1 MRHIIQLR
9 FLFLLWSIGCM
20 LSCNSDG
27 MALFDALADIEE
39 QGDTAAPEALLR
51 LEQMERPVE
60 ELHDEHLT
68 NRYKLLGIR
77 LRDKAYITHTSS
89 DEAMG
94 VVEYFEKNGS
104 QEEKLEA
111 YYYLASVCR
120 DLKDYPQAMDYFR
133 RVACSDTVEANRKTL
148 RLIQNACSQLSLIYK
163 LVMLPEEALEMAK
176 RGLSIANQ
184 MGGHNPVL
192 LMDVASSIMEAR
204 NPLLAKDYM
213 DEAFDM
219 LSAKNGWA
227 RHPDITAELMMYY
240 AMIDDA
246 DKMEICRKVL
256 GLMDAKQLPH
266 NYLNAL
272 FYYYQRH
279 NLTDSMLYVQ
289 KRIAASSNS
298 WAGKTNSSR
307 WLTQYFMGKHDMG
320 NAVLYQNLWYAAMDS
335 ALEKRRVEQT
345 ALSSGQHRYSEIRE
359 LYHTAKLQ
367 AEEEKMRTW
376 RLGSVFMAVLFVVSL
391 VFYQRLRLHSRQ
403 LAKKNMELNA
413 ALERERMAQN
423 VIEEK
428 DETIKQK
435 DNRQTKML
443 HRIIQLIHHTN
454 QMSAS
459 ADMKQLCADF
469 EALSYGKQYPTP
481 EDWNRL
487 MAVVDNE
494 NPDFATMLH
503 KKLKRIDDSILKTAY
518 LLKIG
523 MDNMHI
529 SNLMNAPRQTTWNR
543 TKKLLSS
550 LGDELTNT

>member
-133 RVACSDTVEANRKTL
+133 RVACSDTMEANRKTL

-413 ALERERMAQN
+413 ALERMAQN

>member
-1 MRHIIQLR
+1 M
-9 FLFLLWSIGCM
+9 
-20 LSCNSDG
+20 D
-27 MALFDALADIEE
+27 E
-39 QGDTAAPEALLR
+39 Q
-51 LEQMERPVE
+51 Q
-60 ELHDEHLT
+60 DEHLT
-68 NRYKLLGIR
+68 NNYKLLGIR

-133 RVACSDTVEANRKTL
+133 RVAYSDTVEANRKTL

-163 LVMLPEEALEMAK
+163 LVMLPEEAFEMAK

>member
-469 EALSYGKQYPTP
+469 EALSYEKQYPTP

-494 NPDFATMLH
+494 NPDFAAMLH

>member
-1 MRHIIQLR
+1 
-9 FLFLLWSIGCM
+9 M

>member
-279 NLTDSMLYVQ
+279 NLTASMLYVQ

-391 VFYQRLRLHSRQ
+391 VFYQRLRLHSQQ

>member
-523 MDNMHI
+523 MDNIHI

>member
-1 MRHIIQLR
+1 M
-9 FLFLLWSIGCM
+9 
-20 LSCNSDG
+20 
-27 MALFDALADIEE
+27 
-39 QGDTAAPEALLR
+39 
-51 LEQMERPVE
+51 
-60 ELHDEHLT
+60 
-68 NRYKLLGIR
+68 
-77 LRDKAYITHTSS
+77 
-89 DEAMG
+89 
-94 VVEYFEKNGS
+94 
-104 QEEKLEA
+104 
-111 YYYLASVCR
+111 
-120 DLKDYPQAMDYFR
+120 
-133 RVACSDTVEANRKTL
+133 
-148 RLIQNACSQLSLIYK
+148 
-163 LVMLPEEALEMAK
+163 
-176 RGLSIANQ
+176 
-184 MGGHNPVL
+184 
-192 LMDVASSIMEAR
+192 
-204 NPLLAKDYM
+204 LAKDYM

-335 ALEKRRVEQT
+335 ALEERRVEQT

-391 VFYQRLRLHSRQ
+391 VFYQRLRLHSQQ

-518 LLKIG
+518 LLRIG

>member
-494 NPDFATMLH
+494 NPDFAAMLH
-503 KKLKRIDDSILKTAY
+503 KKLKRIDDSILRTAY

-523 MDNMHI
+523 MDNIHI

>member
-9 FLFLLWSIGCM
+9 FLFLLWSIGYM

>member
-133 RVACSDTVEANRKTL
+133 RLACSDTVEANRKTL

>member
-176 RGLSIANQ
+176 KGLSIANQ

-494 NPDFATMLH
+494 NPDFAAMLH
-503 KKLKRIDDSILKTAY
+503 KKLKRIDDSILRTAY

-523 MDNMHI
+523 MDNIHI

>member
-176 RGLSIANQ
+176 KGLSIANQ

-256 GLMDAKQLPH
+256 GLMDAKHLPH

-335 ALEKRRVEQT
+335 ALEERRVEQT

-391 VFYQRLRLHSRQ
+391 VFYQRSRLHSRQ

-469 EALSYGKQYPTP
+469 EALSYEKQYPTP

-494 NPDFATMLH
+494 NPDFAAMLH

>member
-335 ALEKRRVEQT
+335 ALEERRVEQT

>member
-1 MRHIIQLR
+1 M
-9 FLFLLWSIGCM
+9 
-20 LSCNSDG
+20 
-27 MALFDALADIEE
+27 
-39 QGDTAAPEALLR
+39 
-51 LEQMERPVE
+51 
-60 ELHDEHLT
+60 
-68 NRYKLLGIR
+68 
-77 LRDKAYITHTSS
+77 
-89 DEAMG
+89 
-94 VVEYFEKNGS
+94 
-104 QEEKLEA
+104 
-111 YYYLASVCR
+111 
-120 DLKDYPQAMDYFR
+120 
-133 RVACSDTVEANRKTL
+133 
-148 RLIQNACSQLSLIYK
+148 
-163 LVMLPEEALEMAK
+163 
-176 RGLSIANQ
+176 SIANQ

-335 ALEKRRVEQT
+335 ALEERRVEQT

-391 VFYQRLRLHSRQ
+391 VFYQRLRLHSQQ
-403 LAKKNMELNA
+403 LA
-413 ALERERMAQN
+413 
-423 VIEEK
+423 
-428 DETIKQK
+428 
-435 DNRQTKML
+435 
-443 HRIIQLIHHTN
+443 
-454 QMSAS
+454 
-459 ADMKQLCADF
+459 
-469 EALSYGKQYPTP
+469 
-481 EDWNRL
+481 
-487 MAVVDNE
+487 
-494 NPDFATMLH
+494 
-503 KKLKRIDDSILKTAY
+503 
-518 LLKIG
+518 
-523 MDNMHI
+523 
-529 SNLMNAPRQTTWNR
+529 
-543 TKKLLSS
+543 
-550 LGDELTNT
+550 

>member
-1 MRHIIQLR
+1 M
-9 FLFLLWSIGCM
+9 
-20 LSCNSDG
+20 D
-27 MALFDALADIEE
+27 E
-39 QGDTAAPEALLR
+39 Q
-51 LEQMERPVE
+51 Q
-60 ELHDEHLT
+60 DEHLT
-68 NRYKLLGIR
+68 NNYKLLGIR

-256 GLMDAKQLPH
+256 GLMDAKHLPH

-494 NPDFATMLH
+494 NPDFAAMLH

>member
-494 NPDFATMLH
+494 NPDFAAMLH